1 MGKKPTGRPTGR
13 PSKFTEE
20 IADYICE
27 QMVEGRDLCDICTD
41 DGMPNR
47 MTVYRWMDANP
58 AFAAQYARAREALA
72 DFELNHLKTLAAE
85 CTEDNVN
92 STRVKLNHYQ
102 WRLMKIAPRTYG
114 DRVKTEITG
123 ADGGAVKVE
132 SAVVDSRE
140 LDADQRAALRQI
152 LLAAKAKAVD

>member
-1 MGKKPTGRPTGR
+1 M
-13 PSKFTEE
+13 
-20 IADYICE
+20 I
-27 QMVEGRDLCDICTD
+27 EGRDLCDICTD

-47 MTVYRWMDANP
+47 MTVYRWMEAHP
-58 AFAAQYARAREALA
+58 SFAAQYARAREALA
-72 DFELNHLKTLAAE
+72 DFELNHLKQLAAE

-114 DRVKTEITG
+114 DKTRTEVTG

>member
-1 MGKKPTGRPTGR
+1 MKEKKAGR
-13 PSKFTEE
+13 PSKYTPDLAEF
-20 IADYICE
+20 ICD
-27 QMVEGRDLCDICTD
+27 QMIEGRDLTDICS
-41 DGMPNR
+41 DGDMPSR
-47 MTVYRWMDANP
+47 VTVYRWRRDYP
-58 AFAAQYARAREALA
+58 EFETQYMRAREALA
-72 DFELNHLKTLAAE
+72 DWELNHLKKLAE
-85 CTEDNVN
+85 SCTEANVN

-123 ADGGAVKVE
+123 ADGGAVRVE